1 MGRNEMQCKSSGACG
16 VPRKSKGT
24 LDAKV
29 HSLRLQVGVT
39 IAQTRIHQRKK
50 SRNGSAIGAIEASVR
65 SSTGMQLGKRVN
77 ELQTEKAK
85 IASGFLAQHASG
97 NRRRL
102 VGNQARSRGGRRG
115 NGQLNNLFRLKDMRG
130 SDTGT
135 GGANIESLGELN
147 KVDSE
152 GIGAAKKDGDL
163 NANARVLAL
172 VGGDHRFGCL

>member
-16 VPRKSKGT
+16 VPRKCTGT

-39 IAQTRIHQRKK
+39 ITQTRIHKRKK
-50 SRNGSAIGAIEASVR
+50 SRNGSAIGATEASVG

-85 IASGFLAQHASG
+85 IASGFLAQHACG

-102 VGNQARSRGGRRG
+102 IGHQARSRGGRRG
-115 NGQLNNLFRLKDMRG
+115 NGQLNNL
-130 SDTGT
+130 
-135 GGANIESLGELN
+135 
-147 KVDSE
+147 
-152 GIGAAKKDGDL
+152 
-163 NANARVLAL
+163 
-172 VGGDHRFGCL
+172 

>member
-1 MGRNEMQCKSSGACG
+1 
-16 VPRKSKGT
+16 
-24 LDAKV
+24 
-29 HSLRLQVGVT
+29 
-39 IAQTRIHQRKK
+39 
-50 SRNGSAIGAIEASVR
+50 
-65 SSTGMQLGKRVN
+65 MQLGKRVN

-102 VGNQARSRGGRRG
+102 VGNQARSRGGGRG

-135 GGANIESLGELN
+135 GRANIESLGELN
-147 KVDSE
+147 KIDSVC
-152 GIGAAKKDGDL
+152 IGAAKKDGDL
-163 NANARVLAL
+163 NANARVLTL